1 MSVINGIA
9 LTNLAVAADGSAVSI
24 DVSDEN
30 SMAGS
35 LVLSVDALQS
45 LIMSLPRAMQQ
56 ALQLR
61 YCDPSLRLVY
71 PLGNWRLETSTQSGK
86 LLLTLATGDGFEVTF
101 AVIASDLE
109 RLAGAATRAEVAGK
123 LSPN

>member
-9 LTNLAVAADGSAVSI
+9 LTNLAVAADGTAVSI
-24 DVSDEN
+24 DVTDGN
-30 SMAGS
+30 SIPGS

-71 PLGNWRLETSTQSGK
+71 PLGNWRLEASTQPGK
-86 LLLTLATGDGFEVTF
+86 LLLTLATGEGFEVTF
-101 AVIASDLE
+101 AVIAGDLE
-109 RLAGAATRAEVAGK
+109 RLAAAASRAQAVGK
-123 LSPN
+123 PAPN